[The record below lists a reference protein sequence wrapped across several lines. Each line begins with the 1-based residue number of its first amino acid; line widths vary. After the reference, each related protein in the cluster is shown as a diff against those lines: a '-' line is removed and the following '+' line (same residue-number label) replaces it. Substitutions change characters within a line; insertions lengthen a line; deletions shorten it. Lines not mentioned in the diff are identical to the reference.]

1 MAKKLRQKNLTSIP
15 RPPLQVAAFG
25 DSRKG
30 VYSNLINVQGNK
42 EEFIL
47 DFVLVDSPSGGHLVS
62 RVVISRE
69 HAKRLAEA
77 LKKTIQQ
84 KK

>member
-1 MAKKLRQKNLTSIP
+1 MPKKLAKNHSGSIAP
-15 RPPLQVAAFG
+15 QPLQVAVFG
-25 DSRKG
+25 DGRKG
-30 VYSNLINVQGNK
+30 VYSNLINIQSNK

-69 HAKRLAEA
+69 HAKRLSET
-77 LKKTIQQ
+77 LKKTL
-84 KK
+84 KKKQ

>member
-1 MAKKLRQKNLTSIP
+1 MTKKLRQNNLKSIP

-30 VYSNLINVQGNK
+30 FYSNLINVQANK

-47 DFVLVDSPSGGHLVS
+47 DFILVDRPSGGELVS

-69 HAKRLAEA
+69 HAKRLSDTINKT
-77 LKKTIQQ
+77 LKR